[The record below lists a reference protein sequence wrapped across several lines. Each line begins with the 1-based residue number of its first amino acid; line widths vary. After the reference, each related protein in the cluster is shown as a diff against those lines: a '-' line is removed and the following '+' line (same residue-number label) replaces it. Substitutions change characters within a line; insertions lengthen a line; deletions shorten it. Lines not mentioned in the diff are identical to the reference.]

1 MGLEFGG
8 LLGVVIFVLDI
19 WVIIQVFQ
27 SPSSIG
33 KKILWML
40 IILLLPLA
48 GLLLWFLFGPKK

>member
-48 GLLLWFLFGPKK
+48 GLLLWLLFGPKK

>member
-27 SPSSIG
+27 SPSSTG